1 MYEEHFGLQGRPFG
15 PSGSFLPLPSRESV
29 LLRLRYG
36 LEQGQGPVLLYGLP
50 GVGKTRLAV
59 ELARR
64 VGGKVVH
71 LTFPALPTA
80 ELLDWLAE
88 ELGAPREPGTSGL
101 SANVRRVAR
110 ALAASTAKGERT
122 LLMVDEAHL
131 VADPATWESL
141 RLLLNFP
148 ASGPPDLGL
157 LLLGGP
163 ELPLDLPESL
173 GSRLTARGLLK
184 PLLGSET
191 AAYVAGR
198 LVASGGPPDLF
209 DGDAVEALHHAAE
222 GIPRR
227 INHLADLGLLI
238 AYAEAADRVSA
249 SAIESAAA
257 ELLPAPAWT

>member
-1 MYEEHFGLQGRPFG
+1 MYEEHFGLQGRPFA
-15 PSGSFLPLPSRESV
+15 PSSAFLPLPSRESV

-50 GVGKTRLAV
+50 GVGKTRLAM

-64 VGGKVVH
+64 HGGKSVH
-71 LTFPALPTA
+71 LTFPALPPA

-88 ELGAPREPGTSGL
+88 ELQAPRDSGPVGM
-101 SANVRRVAR
+101 SANLRRIAR
-110 ALAASTAKGERT
+110 ALAANSARGERT

-131 VADPATWESL
+131 VADPATWETL

-148 ASGPPDLGL
+148 AGGPPDLDL
-157 LLLGGP
+157 VLLGGP
-163 ELPLDLPESL
+163 ELPIDLPESL
-173 GSRLTARGLLK
+173 DQRLAARGLIR
-184 PLLGSET
+184 PLIGSET

-198 LVASGGPPDLF
+198 LVAAGGPADLF
-209 DGDAVEALHHAAE
+209 EREALEALQHATE

-238 AYAEAADRVSA
+238 AYAEGAPRVSA
-249 SAIESAAA
+249 EAMESAALEFQPTA
-257 ELLPAPAWT
+257 A